1 MHEKLEDISYGRRV
15 ESDVQRYSFQKQSE
29 SYKNKKLKQE
39 LAVVN
44 AIQMRYSMDKKKLE
58 TEDRAL

>member
-15 ESDVQRYSFQKQSE
+15 ESDAQRYSFQKQSE
-29 SYKNKKLKQE
+29 SDKKKKLKQE